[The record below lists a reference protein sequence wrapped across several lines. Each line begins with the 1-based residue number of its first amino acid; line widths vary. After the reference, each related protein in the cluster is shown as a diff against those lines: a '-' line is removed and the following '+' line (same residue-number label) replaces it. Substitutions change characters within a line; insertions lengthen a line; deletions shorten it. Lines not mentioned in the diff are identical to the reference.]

1 MPILNPRRGRVNI
14 LSVLLLLALV
24 GGSYVGYAWVPV
36 LLSYWDGKE
45 SINRAASKWYAA
57 ASEQAGRTSLD
68 HDIAAK
74 GLNIDPKTQCEFTQ
88 QKDNFTVWC
97 AWEEYAYYPGTKA
110 YKTFPFSVTTTC
122 SNRGACETE

>member
-1 MPILNPRRGRVNI
+1 MPLVNARRGRVNI
-14 LSVLLLLALV
+14 LTVLLVLV
-24 GGSYVGYAWVPV
+24 LGAGGYIGYAWVPV

-57 ASEQAGRTSLD
+57 ASEQAGRASLD
-68 HDIAAK
+68 SDIAHK
-74 GLNIDPKTQCEFTQ
+74 GLNIDPKTQCEFKQTQ
-88 QKDNFTVWC
+88 DEFTVWC
-97 AWEEYAYYPGTKA
+97 GWEEYAYYPGTSA